1 MDQHKQIMPRRSIA
15 GVLNET
21 FAVYGKHFGK
31 FISLVALVQLPTT
44 LIVLCVLMLGSGGNI
59 STIIHYAAVSL
70 GTVFGAGAT
79 VVAVSQHYLTGNI
92 RISACYRKTWQKVIS
107 LFSLGAILM
116 LFYLGLTIWLQRY
129 QEITLSPENQQPW
142 DQIILP
148 AALVVMIIIAVY
160 WFMSVQAVI
169 VEGTKMLSAL
179 RRSYK
184 LVKGNWWKVFTRLSI
199 VLLVGLGLSILL
211 ILPLVLVGIEMLGAD
226 RVANLGTAPL
236 SASWGLVEIIVLP
249 VFFIFL
255 TLVYYDLRVRKEE
268 YDLLVLSKEMT
279 IATI

>member
-1 MDQHKQIMPRRSIA
+1 MI
-15 GVLNET
+15 
-21 FAVYGKHFGK
+21 
-31 FISLVALVQLPTT
+31 
-44 LIVLCVLMLGSGGNI
+44 
-59 STIIHYAAVSL
+59 
-70 GTVFGAGAT
+70 
-79 VVAVSQHYLTGNI
+79 
-92 RISACYRKTWQKVIS
+92 
-107 LFSLGAILM
+107 
-116 LFYLGLTIWLQRY
+116 FYLGLTLCLQRY

-148 AALVVMIIIAVY
+148 AALVVMIMIAVY
-160 WFMSVQAVI
+160 WFMSIQAVI

-226 RVANLGTAPL
+226 RVANLGAAPL
-236 SASWGLVEIIVLP
+236 AASWGFVEIIVLP
-249 VFFIFL
+249 VFFISL
-255 TLVYYDLRVRKEE
+255 TLVYYDLRVRKEQ